1 MQDSFNHTQPVP
13 LTRATVPVSPEDS
26 GVTAVIGRSPSE
38 ITDTWTKQ
46 QRFLAAYS
54 ERGVATFAARAAGIH
69 LSTPYDWRERDVM
82 GFKAR
87 WELARQAFTDALEEK
102 AAEYSLSLKP
112 GQNPTMLLGL
122 LNANLPSKWK
132 RNATEDDP
140 AREIM
145 VDLRREIRA
154 AVKETRALKSGG
166 EVSEVSSEVGA
177 VDGEYREIGSEDAE
191 QG

>member
-1 MQDSFNHTQPVP
+1 TDSTAPSSDVEWRPNTRQHAPKTSP
-13 LTRATVPVSPEDS
+13 LQYERQTAFLRAFEISGTINKGVIASGVGRRTVYQWIEHDAQGFKSRLEDARATF
-26 GVTAVIGRSPSE
+26 
-38 ITDTWTKQ
+38 TDTLEQ
-46 QRFLAAYS
+46 
-54 ERGVATFAARAAGIH
+54 
-69 LSTPYDWRERDVM
+69 
-82 GFKAR
+82 KAV
-87 WELARQAFTDALEEK
+87 
-102 AAEYSLSLKP
+102 EYAMALKP